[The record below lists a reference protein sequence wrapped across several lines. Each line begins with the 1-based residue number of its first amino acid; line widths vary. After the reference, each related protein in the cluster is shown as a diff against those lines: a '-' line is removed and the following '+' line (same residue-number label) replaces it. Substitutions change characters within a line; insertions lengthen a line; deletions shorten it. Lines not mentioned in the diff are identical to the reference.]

1 MLLTSTVIMATFNG
15 SKYIH
20 DQLQSILN
28 QSVLPTKVVIRDDQ
42 STDDTAEIVNHF
54 IDDNNL
60 KSSWDF
66 QVNRKRKGWRE
77 NFISMLSEARTDIIF
92 YSDQDDIWQE
102 NKVAATLASF
112 EGEDQMEVLVSDY
125 VIIPKE
131 QNLLIVR
138 QLEETLVSS
147 ELYKVDLTL
156 TNLAVYR
163 PGCGMALRKSIID
176 STMEIFRKVKVDF
189 NAVAQTHDQAAWL
202 AAVAR
207 GSLYHL
213 HQPLFIR
220 RIHPD
225 STWQMEKKQ
234 HKSHFYGVSKENLNF
249 IIYLKAVEKFF
260 ADNQSY
266 PYFLH
271 QNFQEEIE
279 NKIRSFSVDELS

>member
-20 DQLQSILN
+20 DQLQSIFN
-28 QSVLPTKVVIRDDQ
+28 QSILPTRVIIRDDK
-42 STDDTAEIVNHF
+42 SSDDTAEIVNQF
-54 IDDNNL
+54 IDGNNL
-60 KSSWDF
+60 RASWDF
-66 QVNRKRKGWRE
+66 KVNQKRKGWRE
-77 NFISMLSEARTDIIF
+77 NFISMLRQTETDVVF

-102 NKVAATLASF
+102 NKVEATLTAF
-112 EGEDQMEVLVSDY
+112 EAEEEMEVLVSDY

-131 QNLLIVR
+131 QNLLVVR
-138 QLEETLVSS
+138 QLEETPVSS
-147 ELYKVDLTL
+147 QLYKVDLTL

-176 STMEIFRKVKVDF
+176 STIEILRRVKVDF

-207 GSLYHL
+207 GTLYHL

-225 STWQMEKKQ
+225 STWQTEKKQ
-234 HKSHFYGVSKENLNF
+234 HKDHLYGDSLSFVV
-249 IIYLKAVEKFF
+249 YLKAVEKFF
-260 ADNQSY
+260 AGNQSY
-266 PYFLH
+266 PYFL
-271 QNFQEEIE
+271 QRNFQEEIK